1 MPAKQLEWSKRADH
15 DLDALIRF
23 YVETASP
30 EVAAKGRLE
39 VLTTAD
45 RLTEAPVTYRPGKR
59 NTHEVPLPRFPYT
72 LIYRVTDESI
82 RIARVMHQARD
93 YFND

>member
-1 MPAKQLEWSKRADH
+1 MAKKRLEWSQRALADVQSIT
-15 DLDALIRF
+15 DYYA
-23 YVETASP
+23 
-30 EVAAKGRLE
+30 EVAG
-39 VLTTAD
+39 LTVSWGARETIEATAD

-82 RIARVMHQARD
+82 RIVRVMHQARD